1 MKLAAVILE
10 NFRGYSQSTRIE
22 IDDLT
27 AFIGKNDAGKSTI
40 LEALEIFFN
49 DGKPERGD
57 VCVYGTGTTIRIS
70 CAFNSLPVEIV
81 LDAAAHTSRCRAFIE
96 RKGGIRNRQRVGHF
110 DKNAEG
116 IGFRSGVAPH

>member
-10 NFRGYSQSTRIE
+10 NFRGYAQSVRIE

-27 AFIGKNDAGKSTI
+27 AFIGRNDAGKSTI

-57 VCVYGTGTTIRIS
+57 ACVHGKACIS
-70 CAFNSLPVEIV
+70 
-81 LDAAAHTSRCRAFIE
+81 LDEQPPPLKHGE
-96 RKGGIRNRQRVGHF
+96 LL
-110 DKNAEG
+110 
-116 IGFRSGVAPH
+116 